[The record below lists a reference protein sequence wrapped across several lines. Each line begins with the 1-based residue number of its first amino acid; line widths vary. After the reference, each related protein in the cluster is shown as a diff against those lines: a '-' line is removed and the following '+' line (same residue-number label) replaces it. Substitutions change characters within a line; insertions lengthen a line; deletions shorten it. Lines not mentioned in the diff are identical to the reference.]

1 MREDY
6 QAPRVPS
13 RASRNWHYYRALVPR
28 AIDCRVPMP
37 SPPLPPLADVKV
49 VEFCQV
55 AAGPFCAMLLADYGA
70 EVVKVEPPEGDAMR
84 QWPPV
89 NDGYSENFASINRGK
104 QSVAL
109 DLKNPADRDFARAL
123 VLDAD
128 VLVEN
133 NRPGVMQR
141 LGLGWDWFGPR
152 KPSLV
157 YCSISAFGQV
167 GPRSTEG
174 GFDLTI
180 QAAAGVMSV
189 TGEPE
194 GEPVKCG
201 VPLSDFAAGLY
212 AAFSIAALI
221 ARVRA
226 GGPGGTIDVPMFA
239 TTLAIAALQTSE
251 YFGTGK
257 NPRRLGSA
265 HPRNAPYQAYRAKD
279 GFFAI
284 AAGNDKLWQAV
295 CEVAGE
301 PGWLADPRFASTT
314 ERARHQVALKELLEA
329 HFAKE
334 PAAQW
339 LARFR
344 AAGVP
349 CAPING
355 YAEALADPQAA
366 SLGLV
371 LPATLP
377 GGRATRTVGCPV
389 RLDAGAVAVNT
400 QWPRLGEHTAR
411 LRAKMTEAK

>member
-1 MREDY
+1 
-6 QAPRVPS
+6 
-13 RASRNWHYYRALVPR
+13 
-28 AIDCRVPMP
+28 MP
-37 SPPLPPLADVKV
+37 ARPAAPLAGIKV

-55 AAGPFCAMLLADYGA
+55 AAGPFCGMLLADYGA

-89 NDGYSENFASINRGK
+89 NGGFSENFASINRGK
-104 QSVAL
+104 KSVAL
-109 DLKNPADRDFARAL
+109 DLKKPADRDFARAL
-123 VLDAD
+123 VLEAD

-141 LGLGWDWFGPR
+141 LGLGWDWFAPR
-152 KPSLV
+152 KPALV

-180 QAAAGVMSV
+180 QAATGVMSV
-189 TGEPE
+189 TGEE
-194 GEPVKCG
+194 GGAPVKCG
-201 VPLSDFAAGLY
+201 VPISDFTAGLY
-212 AAFSIAALI
+212 AAFSIASLI

-239 TTLAIAALQTSE
+239 TTIAVAALQTSE

-257 NPRRLGSA
+257 NPRKLGSA
-265 HPRNAPYQAYRAKD
+265 HPRNAPYQAYRAAD
-279 GFFAI
+279 GWFAI

-295 CEVAGE
+295 CEVVGAREWAG
-301 PGWLADPRFASTT
+301 DPRFASTT
-314 ERARHQVALKELLEA
+314 LRARNQGALKEMLEA
-329 HFAKE
+329 RFAGA
-334 PAAQW
+334 PAAEW
-339 LARFR
+339 LGRFR

-366 SLGLV
+366 HLGLV
-371 LPATLP
+371 VAATLP
-377 GGRATRTVGCPV
+377 GGHATRTVGCPI
-389 RLDAGAVAVNT
+389 RLDGEAVEVNAAF
-400 QWPRLGEHTAR
+400 PALGEHTAA
-411 LRAKMTEAK
+411 LRACTKEIP